1 MCPNV
6 FAYCRISPSH
16 SRGTSQQLQLED
28 LFTNWLELA
37 ILWHFFSLQDW
48 FCKNQISIFFSP
60 TLIIC
65 GTLGG
70 QMFSVEYCNCYS
82 GAVSL
87 ANSKL
92 VGSKIC
98 SQTGRCSES
107 EIANDHIVPVLLLSW
122 TNLCHLRFTR
132 KMWFSSHWEQSVC
145 WSFFFSRY
153 HEGPVWNVGA
163 FFWISFWNSLN
174 VAWILAKQFF
184 LAYEVD
190 VYSFMSTCASVHE
203 LF

>member
-37 ILWHFFSLQDW
+37 ILWHFFPSRTGSARIRFL
-48 FCKNQISIFFSP
+48 FFFSP

-122 TNLCHLRFTR
+122 TNLCHLRFPR
-132 KMWFSSHWEQSVC
+132 KNVILKPLRAICLLIIFLFAIPWRASLKCGGIFLNLFLEFSERSLNLGKTVFSSI
-145 WSFFFSRY
+145 WS
-153 HEGPVWNVGA
+153 WC
-163 FFWISFWNSLN
+163 I
-174 VAWILAKQFF
+174 
-184 LAYEVD
+184 
-190 VYSFMSTCASVHE
+190 
-203 LF
+203 